1 MTAQVSEKLIYKGQ
15 QLNLCAEP
23 LLTYLETI
31 CSDVKFV
38 GHSSANWRGYV
49 GTWCIEDDR
58 LYLAKLIGTV
68 RDGELE
74 RPIEL
79 GYLFPDYPDGV
90 FAHWF
95 TGELRCVQGGL
106 IKYVHMGYAS
116 TYEKDLFIRVQK
128 GVVLGDREITNG
140 VSEEAKSEGYVLAA
154 ATTFGTESRS
164 CFICC

>member
-15 QLNLCAEP
+15 ELNLCAEP
-23 LLTYLETI
+23 LLPYLETI
-31 CSDVKFV
+31 RSDVKFV
-38 GHSSANWRGYV
+38 GHTSANWRGYV

-58 LYLAKLIGTV
+58 LYLAKLNGTV
-68 RDGELE
+68 REGELE
-74 RPIEL
+74 RPVEL

-95 TGELRCVQGGL
+95 SGELRCVQGGL

-164 CFICC
+164 

>member
-164 CFICC
+164 

>member
-15 QLNLCAEP
+15 ELNLCAEP
-23 LLTYLETI
+23 LHTYLETI
-31 CSDVKFV
+31 RGDLKFV
-38 GHSSANWRGYV
+38 AYSSANWRGYV
-49 GTWCIEDDR
+49 GTWCIEDER
-58 LYLAKLIGTV
+58 LYLAKLNGTV
-68 RDGELE
+68 REGEFE

-106 IKYVHMGYAS
+106 LKYVHMGYSS
-116 TYEKDLFIRVQK
+116 TYEKDLFIRIQN

-140 VSEEAKSEGYVLAA
+140 VSESGKTDGYVLAA
-154 ATTFGTESRS
+154 ATTFGTESRP
-164 CFICC
+164 